1 MGQKGLRG
9 IFFNKKTFV
18 MNYQELKPFILS
30 ELVKSESHTLEK
42 EKLMDHIKNRFNGV
56 KGLSKKLFWA
66 MTELLREK
74 DVLES
79 DGKILLSNNLKLEQQ
94 TINSASTFLGKRFE
108 RECKNMLNHMGFIN
122 IKITG
127 KTGDQGVDG
136 TAFYPICNSIKLRV
150 VFQCK
155 SAKSKIGSPSVREFR
170 GSIGPTAVAGILFSS
185 NGFTKDGIREASKI
199 IHQPLFLF
207 DKEAI
212 NEYYKEKHQIIKN
225 ES

>member
-42 EKLMDHIKNRFNGV
+42 KKLMDHIKNRFNGV

-94 TINSASTFLGKRFE
+94 TINSASTFLGKR
-108 RECKNMLNHMGFIN
+108 I
-122 IKITG
+122 
-127 KTGDQGVDG
+127 
-136 TAFYPICNSIKLRV
+136 S
-150 VFQCK
+150 
-155 SAKSKIGSPSVREFR
+155 
-170 GSIGPTAVAGILFSS
+170 
-185 NGFTKDGIREASKI
+185 
-199 IHQPLFLF
+199 
-207 DKEAI
+207 
-212 NEYYKEKHQIIKN
+212 
-225 ES
+225 